1 MSARR
6 AVTVGL
12 WGALALGAVAM
23 VPARA
28 EAQLISRPAERFRSP
43 KHFALELR
51 FAPYAPDVDAEFNG
65 AKTPHQ
71 RYFGKDRRLMFQL
84 ELDYQ
89 FFTRF
94 GSAALGVSAGYFRQK
109 DKAFEIDP
117 ATGLETGQ
125 RSGDDVT
132 FSLYPTALMLVYRA
146 DQLWKFFGIPFV
158 PYGKA
163 GLSYTIWSVYDANDK
178 VTTAGSVKKS
188 GRGRGGTRGWQAAA
202 GVSLV
207 LDFIDPGSARALDSE
222 TGINHTHLF
231 IEWNKYAI
239 SGLGQSNRL
248 NVGDTTWTAGLM
260 FEF

>member
-1 MSARR
+1 MIGQLVRL
-6 AVTVGL
+6 GL
-12 WGALALGAVAM
+12 LGTILLALVPSVAQ
-23 VPARA
+23 
-28 EAQLISRPAERFRSP
+28 AQVISRPSERFRSP
-43 KHFALELR
+43 KHFALEAR
-51 FAPYAPDVDAEFNG
+51 FAPYSPDVDAEFGG

-89 FFTRF
+89 FFTAF
-94 GSAALGVSAGYFRQK
+94 GSAAIGGSVGYFRQK
-109 DKAFEIDP
+109 APAFRVDRD
-117 ATGLETGQ
+117 TGRETGE
-125 RSGDDVT
+125 RSGDEIT

-146 DQLWKFFGIPFV
+146 DQLWKHFGIPFV

-163 GLSYTIWSVYDANDK
+163 GLSYTIWSVYDANDN
-178 VTTAGSVKKS
+178 VTVPTAVKKS
-188 GRGRGGTRGWQAAA
+188 GRARGGTRGWQAAV

-222 TGINHTHLF
+222 TGINHTHVF